1 MLNPQER
8 AWYKRFKEI
17 FRLDGTLYGRRAA
30 GSVYGNELEE
40 ILCSRANKK
49 HTAAVCCNG
58 RAVFFVI
65 RKNSSGMSFASFG
78 PGPALA
84 LFRNGVVF
92 SRVFSLSV
100 KHWDLAHDYRSS
112 LC

>member
-40 ILCSRANKK
+40 ILCSRANNIQLQYV
-49 HTAAVCCNG
+49 AMEEL
-58 RAVFFVI
+58 FF
-65 RKNSSGMSFASFG
+65 
-78 PGPALA
+78 L
-84 LFRNGVVF
+84 
-92 SRVFSLSV
+92 
-100 KHWDLAHDYRSS
+100 
-112 LC
+112 